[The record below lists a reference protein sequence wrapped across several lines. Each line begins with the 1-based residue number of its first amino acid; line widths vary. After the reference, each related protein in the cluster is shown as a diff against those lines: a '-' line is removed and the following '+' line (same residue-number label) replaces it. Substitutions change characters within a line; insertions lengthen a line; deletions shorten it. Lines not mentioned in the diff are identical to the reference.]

1 MAAKVLDLMPRIY
14 ANKARELETRLE
26 HQKET
31 RMDLSY
37 FEAQLDKLET
47 ADKTMMELLDEIAE
61 LCRK

>member
-1 MAAKVLDLMPRIY
+1 MPRIY